1 MTVTSQEHRTQ
12 LKNRKEAMKKLEDI
26 VKGSWVRPKVRNM
39 RKGLSKISKQNRRED
54 KKKNSMKKEGRRQVD
69 GGY

>member
-26 VKGSWVRPKVRNM
+26 VKNSWVRPKVRNM

-54 KKKNSMKKEGRRQVD
+54 KKKNSMKKENRRQVD
-69 GGY
+69 F